1 MSSKG
6 TVNGI
11 GILGVSLII
20 AAIAGSV
27 FYQSQHIDTHTI
39 LNLNPVAQL
48 PPSHTSHHT
57 IAQPQYQHD
66 KTVTV
71 KSGETLASIF
81 ENLKLSAA
89 TLEQVTASPISH
101 DILTKIK
108 PGQQLTFHIH
118 NKKLQQLIF
127 PFNHVSTL
135 YLNATK
141 AGFSE
146 NIQSKPVTITPEFK
160 RAIVQSTLD
169 DAMIRAGV
177 PLQLY
182 HQMTELFQ
190 GSINFKHGIKR
201 GDRFGILFQEYYIDG
216 KKDHP
221 GNILVAEF
229 KNKDKTVQAIRYTYP
244 KNHTGYY
251 TATGQGIEP
260 LFLSRPI
267 KHYKRISSHFTY
279 HRLDPYLHIMRPHL
293 GIDYAAPR
301 GTPIYSISDGKVIFK
316 GRNHGFGNAV
326 VIRYSKKYKTLYGH
340 MQKFAK
346 RLHTGDSVK
355 RGQVIGYVGSTG
367 WSTGPH
373 LHFEMYVYGIPQDPL
388 KLKFPGGQSIPKAYT
403 QRYLAYAHKMLDQF
417 NLFQGLRLAHNDKT
431 TFKE

>member
-6 TVNGI
+6 TINGI

-20 AAIAGSV
+20 AAIAGSI
-27 FYQSQHIDTHTI
+27 FHQSQHIDTHTV
-39 LNLNPVAQL
+39 LKLKSVTQL
-48 PPSHTSHHT
+48 PPSNIIHHS
-57 IAQPQYQHD
+57 IIQPHYHSG

-71 KSGETLASIF
+71 KPGDTLASIF

-89 TLEQVTASPISH
+89 ILEQATASPISH

-118 NKKLQQLIF
+118 DKKLQQLIF

-135 YLNATK
+135 YLNATT
-141 AGFSE
+141 AGFSA
-146 NIQSKPVTITPEFK
+146 NIESKPVTIVPEYK
-160 RAIVQSTLD
+160 GAIIQTTLD
-169 DAMIRAGV
+169 DAMIRAGI
-177 PLQLY
+177 PLRLY

-190 GSINFKHGIKR
+190 GSINFKHDIKR

-251 TATGQGIEP
+251 TAKGYGVEP

-279 HRLDPYLHIMRPHL
+279 HRLDPYLHVMRPHL

-301 GTPIYSISDGKVIFK
+301 GTPICSIGNGRVIFK
-316 GRNHGFGNAV
+316 GRNHGYGNAV

-346 RLHTGDSVK
+346 GLHIGDLVK
-355 RGQVIGYVGSTG
+355 RGQLIGYVGSTG

-388 KLKFPGGQSIPKAYT
+388 KLKFPGGKPIPSAYT
-403 QRYLAYAHKMLDQF
+403 QRYLSYAHKMLDQF
-417 NLFQGLRLAHNDKT
+417 NLYQASRLAQNDKT